1 MKASTPIVNCPQC
14 GEPTE
19 FAPSNRY
26 RPFCSE
32 RCRLIDLGA
41 WASDQYRVA
50 GDPLDNDVLSEGDS
64 ELSGRQPNGNGLCRE
79 EANRHS

>member
-14 GEPTE
+14 GEATE
-19 FAPSNRY
+19 FAPANRY

-64 ELSGRQPNGNGLCRE
+64 ELSGRQRNGNGLGPE
-79 EANRHS
+79 QINRHS

>member
-1 MKASTPIVNCPQC
+1 MNASPPVVNCPQC

-41 WASDQYRVA
+41 WASEDFRMPA
-50 GDPLDNDVLSEGDS
+50 EAPPEDAEFGDPK
-64 ELSGRQPNGNGLCRE
+64 RQP
-79 EANRHS
+79 

>member
-1 MKASTPIVNCPQC
+1 MNASPPVVIGPQC

-41 WASDQYRVA
+41 WASDRYRVA
-50 GDPLDNDVLSEGDS
+50 GDPLDGDALSEDS
-64 ELSGRQPNGNGLCRE
+64 GSLAGPGNGNGGPPRGQ
-79 EANRHS
+79 AQRQS

>member
-1 MKASTPIVNCPQC
+1 MSGAAPLVNCPQC

-19 FAPSNRY
+19 FSVANRY

-41 WASDQYRVA
+41 WASDRYRVA
-50 GDPLDNDVLSEGDS
+50 GDPLDSDS
-64 ELSGRQPNGNGLCRE
+64 LSGDRGGDPAGLGGDDPGAGPR
-79 EANRHS
+79 ARS

>member
-14 GEPTE
+14 GEPSE

-41 WASDQYRVA
+41 WASEDFAVPTEAPPDDAPY
-50 GDPLDNDVLSEGDS
+50 GDPRLQN
-64 ELSGRQPNGNGLCRE
+64 
-79 EANRHS
+79 

>member
-1 MKASTPIVNCPQC
+1 MSGAAPVVNCPQC

-19 FAPSNRY
+19 FSVVNRF

-41 WASDQYRVA
+41 WASDRYRVD
-50 GDPLDNDVLSEGDS
+50 GDPLDSDS
-64 ELSGRQPNGNGLCRE
+64 LSGDLAGDPAGLGNDSAGPRS
-79 EANRHS
+79 RS

>member
-1 MKASTPIVNCPQC
+1 MNASPPVVNCPQC

-41 WASDQYRVA
+41 WASDRYRVA
-50 GDPLDNDVLSEGDS
+50 GDPLDSDGLS
-64 ELSGRQPNGNGLCRE
+64 QGNGGLTGSGPGDDGPAADPAR
-79 EANRHS
+79 RRS

>member
-14 GEPTE
+14 GEATE

-26 RPFCSE
+26 RPFWSE

-64 ELSGRQPNGNGLCRE
+64 ELSGRQRNGNGLGPE
-79 EANRHS
+79 QINRHS

>member
-1 MKASTPIVNCPQC
+1 MQPLGAAPIVNCPQC

-19 FAPSNRY
+19 FSRENRY

-41 WASDQYRVA
+41 WASDRYRVA
-50 GDPLDNDVLSEGDS
+50 GDSLDIDGPTGDGP
-64 ELSGRQPNGNGLCRE
+64 EDPSGTRSG
-79 EANRHS
+79 